1 MRVLMI
7 GDLIGRTGRNAVK
20 ALLPDLR
27 DELHIDLTVANGE
40 NAAGGLGIT
49 RDTAD
54 ELLSSGVDIIT
65 SGNHI
70 WDKQEIIPHLDS
82 DLPILRP
89 LNYPPGTPGR
99 GYAYAGDI
107 LVVNLIGRVFV
118 GTCDCP
124 FRAVDELIAG
134 LSERPK
140 AIVVDFHAEATS
152 EKVAM
157 GWYLDG
163 RASAVA
169 GTHTHVPTA
178 DNWVL
183 PGGTAYV
190 SDLGMVGATNSV
202 IGVETEDVLAR
213 FLTQTPRRL
222 RVARAG
228 PVRFNS
234 VLIEVEAT
242 TGKATEIKRI
252 DKEVGRD
259 WLRSTCIYIPRSRT
273 AGLRRPSWWR
283 CARAV
288 V

>member
-7 GDLIGRTGRNAVK
+7 GDVIGRTGRNAVK

-178 DNWVL
+178 DNRVL

-252 DKEVGRD
+252 DKEVAEIG
-259 WLRSTCIYIPRSRT
+259 
-273 AGLRRPSWWR
+273 
-283 CARAV
+283 
-288 V
+288 